1 MDWLGVP
8 ATARASFAAHSDRS
22 DIEALVRGI
31 AQVKRIF
38 A

>member
-1 MDWLGVP
+1 MEALGVP
-8 ATARASFAAHSDRS
+8 ATARASFAAHSDSS
-22 DIEALVRGI
+22 DVEALLRGI